1 MEGVYTMQNSIHIN
15 PFSKDFNFMVIG
27 QIVSILGSTLLRFA
41 LSLYVLDITG
51 RADIYAI
58 LYAISSVPL
67 LLAPLGGA
75 IADRFNRRNLMVIY
89 DMISSVIIFGFLLLL
104 SVSNTSVI
112 LIGVVMILLAII
124 SAMYTPVVMA
134 SIPLLVTEKKLEQAN
149 GIVNGVQAL
158 SSVAAPV
165 LGGVLYGV
173 VGLKVLVV
181 MSCIAFFLSAILEM
195 FIKIPFVKR
204 EQNEHIVP
212 TIIKDMRAGFTY
224 VVREPYIFKAMILAA
239 LLNLILTPLFVVG
252 GPIILRVTMQSSDT
266 LYGIGMGLIDFATI
280 LGALSIGFFAKK
292 MKMNTIYKWLLII
305 ALLII
310 PMAVSVMPLILKIG
324 YYPSFILFIL
334 CAILIAM
341 AMTIISIF
349 VITVVQ
355 KKTPNEN
362 LGKVMAIITAV
373 AQCMAPIGQVI
384 YGFMFETF
392 SIKVYLPIL
401 FISFIM
407 IVIAIVTKRIL
418 RNEGETA

>member
-1 MEGVYTMQNSIHIN
+1 MENSASIK
-15 PFSKDFNFMVIG
+15 SSAKDFNLMVIG

-51 RADIYAI
+51 RADIYAT

-67 LLAPLGGA
+67 LLSPLGGA

-89 DMISSVIIFGFLLLL
+89 DMLSSIIIYGFLLLL
-104 SVSNTSVI
+104 SIDNTSVI
-112 LIGVVMILLAII
+112 LIGIVMILLAII
-124 SAMYTPVVMA
+124 SAMYSPVVMA
-134 SIPLLVTEKKLEQAN
+134 SIPLLVAEKRLEQAN

-165 LGGVLYGV
+165 LGGVLYSV
-173 VGLKVLVV
+173 VGLKTLVF

-195 FIKIPFVKR
+195 FIKIPFAKR
-204 EQNEHIVP
+204 DIDAHIVP
-212 TIIKDMRAGFTY
+212 TIIKDMKVGFTFAI
-224 VVREPYIFKAMILAA
+224 RAPYILKSMILAA
-239 LLNLILTPLFVVG
+239 ILNLILTPLFVVG

-266 LYGIGMGLIDFATI
+266 LYGIGMGLIEFATI

-292 MKMNTIYKWLLII
+292 MKMNTIYQWLLII

-310 PMAVSVMPLILKIG
+310 PMAVSVMPLVLRFG
-324 YYPSFILFIL
+324 YYSSFILFIL
-334 CAILIAM
+334 CAILIAII
-341 AMTIISIF
+341 MTIISIF

-355 KKTPNEN
+355 KKTPDEN

-384 YGFMFETF
+384 YGFIFETF
-392 SIKVYLPIL
+392 SIKIYLPIL
-401 FISFIM
+401 FVSFIM

-418 RNEGETA
+418 RKEGLG

>member
-1 MEGVYTMQNSIHIN
+1 MENSASIK
-15 PFSKDFNFMVIG
+15 SSAKDFNLMVIG

-51 RADIYAI
+51 RADIYAT

-67 LLAPLGGA
+67 LLSPLGGA

-89 DMISSVIIFGFLLLL
+89 DMLSSIIIFGFLLLL
-104 SVSNTSVI
+104 SIDNTSVI
-112 LIGVVMILLAII
+112 LIGIVMILLAII
-124 SAMYTPVVMA
+124 SAMYSPVVMA
-134 SIPLLVTEKKLEQAN
+134 SIPLLVAEKRLEQAN

-165 LGGVLYGV
+165 LGGVLYSM
-173 VGLKVLVV
+173 VGLKTLVF

-195 FIKIPFVKR
+195 FIKIPFTKR
-204 EQNEHIVP
+204 DIDAHIVP
-212 TIIKDMRAGFTY
+212 TIIKDMKVGFTFAI
-224 VVREPYIFKAMILAA
+224 RAPYILKSMILAA
-239 LLNLILTPLFVVG
+239 ILNLILTPLFVVG

-266 LYGIGMGLIDFATI
+266 LYGIGMGLIEFATI

-292 MKMNTIYKWLLII
+292 MKMNTIYQWLLII

-310 PMAVSVMPLILKIG
+310 PMAVSVMPLVLRFG
-324 YYPSFILFIL
+324 YYSSFILFIL
-334 CAILIAM
+334 CAILIAIV
-341 AMTIISIF
+341 MTIISIF

-355 KKTPNEN
+355 KKTPDEN

-384 YGFMFETF
+384 YGLIFETF
-392 SIKVYLPIL
+392 SIKIYLPIL
-401 FISFIM
+401 FVSFIM

-418 RNEGETA
+418 RKEG

>member
-1 MEGVYTMQNSIHIN
+1 MQNSIHIN
-15 PFSKDFNFMVIG
+15 LFSKDFNLMVIG
-27 QIVSILGSTLLRFA
+27 QIVSILGSTLLRFV

-51 RADIYAI
+51 RADIYAT
-58 LYAISSVPL
+58 LYAISSLPL

-104 SVSNTSVI
+104 SVNNTSVI
-112 LIGVVMILLAII
+112 IIGVVMILLAII

-134 SIPLLVTEKKLEQAN
+134 SIPLLVTKKNLEQAN

-204 EQNEHIVP
+204 EQNGHIVP

-224 VVREPYIFKAMILAA
+224 VVREPYILKSMILAA

-292 MKMNTIYKWLLII
+292 MKMNTLYKWLLII
-305 ALLII
+305 ALLIV
-310 PMAVSVMPLILKIG
+310 PMAVSVMPPILKIG

-341 AMTIISIF
+341 AMIIISIF

-355 KKTPNEN
+355 KNTPNEN

-418 RNEGETA
+418 RNEGETV

>member
-1 MEGVYTMQNSIHIN
+1 
-15 PFSKDFNFMVIG
+15 MVIG

-51 RADIYAI
+51 RADIYAT

-67 LLAPLGGA
+67 LLSPLGGA

-89 DMISSVIIFGFLLLL
+89 DMLSSIIIYGFLLLL
-104 SVSNTSVI
+104 SIDNTSVI
-112 LIGVVMILLAII
+112 LIGIVMILLAII
-124 SAMYTPVVMA
+124 SAMYSPVVMA
-134 SIPLLVTEKKLEQAN
+134 SIPLLVAEKRLEQAN

-165 LGGVLYGV
+165 LGGVLYSV
-173 VGLKVLVV
+173 VGLKTLVF

-195 FIKIPFVKR
+195 FIKIPFAKR
-204 EQNEHIVP
+204 DIDAHIVP
-212 TIIKDMRAGFTY
+212 TIIKDMKVGFTFAI
-224 VVREPYIFKAMILAA
+224 RAPYILKSMILAA
-239 LLNLILTPLFVVG
+239 ILNLILTPLFVVG

-266 LYGIGMGLIDFATI
+266 LYGIGMGLIEFATI

-292 MKMNTIYKWLLII
+292 MKMNTIYQWLLII

-310 PMAVSVMPLILKIG
+310 PMAVSVMPLVLRFG
-324 YYPSFILFIL
+324 YYSSFILFIL
-334 CAILIAM
+334 CAILIAII
-341 AMTIISIF
+341 MTIISIF

-355 KKTPNEN
+355 KKTPDEN

-384 YGFMFETF
+384 YGFIFETF
-392 SIKVYLPIL
+392 SIKIYLPIL
-401 FISFIM
+401 FVSFIM

-418 RNEGETA
+418 RKEGLG